1 MKGETNMSIKIPKIF
16 GELTEEEL
24 NLIQSDFNRL
34 NDNFIKFQ
42 QRQSIK
48 QIRKN
53 TSPIIK
59 SSRYH
64 LNGTSLS

>member
-1 MKGETNMSIKIPKIF
+1 MSINIPKIF
-16 GELTEEEL
+16 GELSEEEL

-34 NDNFIKFQ
+34 NENAIKFQ
-42 QRQSIK
+42 QRKSIK

-59 SSRYH
+59 SSHYH
-64 LNGTSLS
+64 LNGNSVS